1 MDIKDVVNNQMNA
14 LVENGTVEAM
24 VKESLTTCIKSA
36 IDEQFCRY
44 SSPIKKQIE
53 ELLKE
58 SVKIDISQAD
68 LAEHMSFV
76 SDYTL
81 NKLKSL
87 IGDSAKEK
95 YEQEV
100 NKILAPLPQSMT
112 ISDFIELILSE
123 LNNDDFKDGWGDC
136 FEVDLEKECRSY
148 GDSYSLKISVPS
160 DSSYRSS
167 PEKEFHIYI
176 SEHDGDYKVRISHR
190 MNYNP
195 TCLDGAEAIIYK
207 AYCQGVILTNFDDF
221 NSYNLDLEI
230 EKHCEC

>member
-1 MDIKDVVNNQMNA
+1 MNISDVVNDQMKA
-14 LVENGTVEAM
+14 LVDSGTVEAM

-87 IGDSAKEK
+87 IGDSAREK

-112 ISDFIELILSE
+112 MNDFVELIITE
-123 LNNDDFKDGWGDC
+123 LNNDDFKDDWGDY
-136 FEVDLEKECRSY
+136 FDIELEKECRSY
-148 GDSYSLKISVPS
+148 GDSYSLKISIPS

-176 SEHDGDYKVRISHR
+176 AENGGDYKVRISHR

-195 TCLDGAEAIIYK
+195 TCLDGVEAIIYK
-207 AYCQGVILTNFDDF
+207 AYCQGVALTNLDDF
-221 NSYNLDLEI
+221 DSDDLDLVI